1 MIKRRSKREI
11 RATAVDWL
19 ARIDSGDSEG
29 DREEF
34 AQWCAADARHAEE
47 AAELQRAW
55 VVLDVRSTGDD
66 AERIRIGLQ
75 RRMTV
80 RAKRRAAAATACLL
94 IGLVGVHEWN
104 LHSRAPKREMA
115 SAVRYVETKCAR

>member
-19 ARIDSGDSEG
+19 ARIDSGNSEG
-29 DREEF
+29 DRAEF
-34 AQWCAADARHAEE
+34 AQWCAADARHREVV
-47 AAELQRAW
+47 AELQRAW
-55 VVLDVRSTGDD
+55 AVLDGRSTGND

-94 IGLVGVHEWN
+94 IGLVGVHQWN
-104 LHSRAPKREMA
+104 LRSRAPEQEMA
-115 SAVRYVETKCAR
+115 SVVR